1 MVMVEIT
8 PQIELSSLSLGPVP
22 GLLDFQIRTVHV
34 GHVPSVCELCEL
46 GFWPEGG
53 LAKVVSDLVAGD
65 LDSSDWVSQSDNT
78 SSPAL
83 IKGLIRVVIGSKVGV
98 VIVEWT
104 IVSPGSDDACD
115 WKFLCAGSISELGI
129 ASVAGHSTDKAICL
143 LGPNS
148 CFEGQTL
155 LIVVALAI
163 VREVFYD
170 GVGRC
175 ICAEC
180 YGHEQAHEYANL
192 GC

>member
-1 MVMVEIT
+1 MIMVKVT
-8 PQIELSSLSLGPVP
+8 PQIEFSSFSLGPVP
-22 GLLDFQIRTVHV
+22 GLLDFEIGAVHV

-46 GFWPEGG
+46 GFMPESG
-53 LAKVVSDLVAGD
+53 LAKVVSHLVAGD
-65 LDSSDWVSQSDNT
+65 LDSSDWVSQSDDT

-83 IKGLIRVVIGSKVGV
+83 IEGLIRVIIGGKVGV

-104 IVSPGSDDACD
+104 IVSSGSDDASD
-115 WKFLCAGSISELGI
+115 WKLLCAGSISELGI
-129 ASVAGHSTDKAICL
+129 ASVAGHSTDKAIRL